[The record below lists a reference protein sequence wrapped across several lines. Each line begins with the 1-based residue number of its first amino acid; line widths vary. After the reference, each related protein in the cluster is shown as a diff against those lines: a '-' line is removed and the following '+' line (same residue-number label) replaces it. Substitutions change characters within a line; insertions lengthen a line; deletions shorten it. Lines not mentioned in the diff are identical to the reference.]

1 MRRFAAKLLFQFRPS
16 RPAEGSTIALCEE
29 RIVTFSAVSSR
40 AALVKAKQIARR
52 ASHSY
57 PVVGGGRV
65 KLKPVGIMELMEL
78 GVETEPGEVWWD
90 LYRRRV
96 RGGRRSR
103 LVPPERS
110 LRIFTD
116 LGSDALAS
124 RTRKRKRSKGQA
136 RRLTSA

>member
-16 RPAEGSTIALCEE
+16 PREGSTIALCEE

-65 KLKPVGIMELMEL
+65 QFEPVGIMELMEL
-78 GVETEPGEVWWD
+78 GAEAEPGEVWWD

-96 RGGRRSR
+96 RGKRRSR
-103 LVPPERS
+103 LIPPERS

-116 LGSDALAS
+116 LGSDHVAPT
-124 RTRKRKRSKGQA
+124 TRKRKRSKGRA